1 MTGAKQAALVAGLA
15 CCLLA
20 GAAAAEGVS
29 IGETV
34 DPKHL
39 RVCADPGN
47 MPLSDKQGEGF
58 ENRIAERLAEH
69 LSVPVAYTWYPQS
82 MGFVRNTL
90 RARLCDI
97 IIGVVTADELVQNT
111 NPYYRSSWVLVHRA
125 ADGDRFDDLA
135 SVAAARGRIGV
146 VATSPPA
153 DLVMRLGLI
162 GQAQSYHLLTDT
174 RIDQPTRQ
182 MITDLAEG
190 RLDVALA
197 WGPIAG
203 WWAKQQSEPLA
214 LVPLQSDPRTGL
226 RFDFRI
232 SMGIRNGE
240 PNWKH
245 RINDAL
251 RELQPDFDRIL
262 DEFAVPRLDNR
273 GRLVGV
279 WASAEVEEPDGY
291 RMGEYRAPVPR
302 TLRGATVLD
311 AAGLA
316 DLIAERQ
323 PVLVDVMPR
332 PRKPEGRPDD
342 KLWLEP
348 RRDDIPGSVW
358 LPNSGLGELPPET
371 AAWMAS
377 RLEALSGGDKAKP
390 LVFYCAPNCWM
401 SWNAARRAVVELGY
415 TAVHWYP
422 DGADGWRE
430 AGHELAQAVP
440 EQGP

>member
-1 MTGAKQAALVAGLA
+1 MRGPERAAVVAGLA
-15 CCLLA
+15 LCLCVGQA
-20 GAAAAEGVS
+20 RAEGVS

-34 DPKHL
+34 DPNHL
-39 RVCADPGN
+39 RVCADPAN
-47 MPLSDKQGEGF
+47 MPLSDDKGQGF
-58 ENRIAERLAEH
+58 ENRIAEQLAEH
-69 LSVPVAYTWYPQS
+69 LGVPVAYKWHPQS

-97 IIGVVTADELVQNT
+97 IIGVVAADELVQNT

-125 ADGDRFDDLA
+125 ADGDRFNDLA
-135 SVAAARGRIGV
+135 LPAAAEARIGV
-146 VATSPPA
+146 VAGSPPA
-153 DLVMRLGLI
+153 DLLMRLGLI
-162 GQAQSYHLLTDT
+162 GRAQPYQLLTDT
-174 RIDQPTRQ
+174 RIEQPTRQ
-182 MITDLAEG
+182 MVTDLAEG

-197 WGPIAG
+197 WGPIVG
-203 WWAKQQSEPLA
+203 WWAKQQTVPLA
-214 LVPLQSDPRTGL
+214 LVPLQSDPRSGL

-240 PNWKH
+240 PNWK
-245 RINDAL
+245 RKINDAL
-251 RELQPDFDRIL
+251 RELQPDFNRIL

-273 GRLVGV
+273 GRLVGF
-279 WASAEVEEPDGY
+279 WSSAEVEEPDGY

-302 TLRGATVLD
+302 TLRGAVVLD
-311 AAGLA
+311 ARSLA
-316 DLIAERQ
+316 ALMAERQ
-323 PVLVDVMPR
+323 PVLIDVMPQ
-332 PRKPEGRPDD
+332 PRKPADRPDD

-377 RLEALSGGDKAKP
+377 RLEALTGGDKARP
-390 LVFYCAPNCWM
+390 LVFYCARNCWM

-422 DGADGWRE
+422 DGPEGWRE
-430 AGHELAQAVP
+430 AGHRLAEAVP

>member
-1 MTGAKQAALVAGLA
+1 MPARRRATLALGLVAW
-15 CCLLA
+15 LLA
-20 GAAAAEGVS
+20 GDAAAEGVS

-39 RVCADPGN
+39 RVCADPAN
-47 MPLSDKQGEGF
+47 MPLSDRQGEGF

-69 LSVPVAYTWYPQS
+69 LGVPVAYTWHPQS

-90 RARLCDI
+90 RARRCDI
-97 IIGVVTADELVQNT
+97 IIGVVAADEQVQNT
-111 NPYYRSSWVLVHRA
+111 NPYYRSSWMLVHRA
-125 ADGDRFDDLA
+125 ADGARFDDLSA
-135 SVAAARGRIGV
+135 PSAAEARIGM

-153 DLVMRLGLI
+153 DLVQRLGI
-162 GQAQSYHLLTDT
+162 IARARSYQLLTDT
-174 RIDQPTRQ
+174 SVDQPIRR
-182 MITDLAEG
+182 MMADLADGE
-190 RLDVALA
+190 LDVALV

-203 WWAKQQSEPLA
+203 WWAKQQAVPLA
-214 LVPLQSDPRTGL
+214 MVPLPSDPRTGL

-232 SMGIRNGE
+232 SMGIRTGE
-240 PNWKH
+240 PDWKH
-245 RINDAL
+245 KINGAL

-279 WASAEVEEPDGY
+279 WSSAEVAEPDGY
-291 RMGEYRAPVPR
+291 RMGEYRAPVPK

-311 AAGLA
+311 ATGLA
-316 DLIAERQ
+316 RLVAERQ

-377 RLEALSGGDKAKP
+377 RLEALTGGDKARP
-390 LVFYCAPNCWM
+390 LVFYCARNCWM
-401 SWNAARRAVVELGY
+401 SWNAARRAVVEFGY

-422 DGADGWRE
+422 DGPEGWSE
-430 AGHELAQAVP
+430 AGHLLAEAVP